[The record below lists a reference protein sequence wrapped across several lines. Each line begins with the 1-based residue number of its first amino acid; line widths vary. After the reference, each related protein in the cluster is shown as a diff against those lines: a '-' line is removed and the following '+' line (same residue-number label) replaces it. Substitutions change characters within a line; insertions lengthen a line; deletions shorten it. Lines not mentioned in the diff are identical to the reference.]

1 MYNSTAQ
8 FNLRCSFGP
17 RHSYLKR
24 VNQRKVIAKFF
35 VELRLSTLFIPLYH
49 FTGPE
54 DVQIDPV
61 SARFQDACNKIA
73 SEAIRNGSS
82 DNVTVMLVS
91 IAKL

>member
-1 MYNSTAQ
+1 M
-8 FNLRCSFGP
+8 RWSFGP
-17 RHSYLKR
+17 LGHQLKP
-24 VNQRKVIAKFF
+24 VKQRKLVSKCF
-35 VELRLSTLFIPLYH
+35 VEFNASISVYSTFP
-49 FTGPE
+49 FTGQE

-91 IAKL
+91 ITKQ